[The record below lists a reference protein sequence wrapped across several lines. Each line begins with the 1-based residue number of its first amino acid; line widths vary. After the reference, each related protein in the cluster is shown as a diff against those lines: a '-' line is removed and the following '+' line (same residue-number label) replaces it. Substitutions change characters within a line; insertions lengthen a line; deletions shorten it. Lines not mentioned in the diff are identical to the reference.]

1 MSYFMGFFLILLIVA
16 SAGWA
21 LLTIPP
27 ARLAN
32 IVRLIGPVALC
43 FFGGV
48 LTIGGRGAIGLPLVA
63 LGASLW
69 LRARSVRRMSGIGSG
84 GGNSTVRSAWLEMRL
99 DHATGEMDGLVLTGN
114 YDGSQLSEMSEPDL
128 MDLYE
133 SVSNDAD
140 SGALLEAYFDR
151 RFPGWRENTQTD
163 FGSRSTG
170 SSSSGPMD
178 KEEAY
183 QILGLAPGA
192 NADAIREAHRRLM
205 KRIHPDSGGSTF
217 LATKINQA
225 KEVLLD

>member
-1 MSYFMGFFLILLIVA
+1 MSYFMGFFLIVLIIA
-16 SAGWA
+16 SLGWA
-21 LLTIPP
+21 LLTVSP

-32 IVRLIGPVALC
+32 MVRLAGPFALC
-43 FFGGV
+43 LVGGL

-69 LRARSVRRMSGIGSG
+69 LRARSVRRMQNMGG

-99 DHATGEMDGLVLTGN
+99 DHATGDMDGLVLTGEF
-114 YDGSQLSEMSEPDL
+114 DGSLLSDMEEPAL
-128 MDLYE
+128 MRLYE
-133 SVSNDAD
+133 AVSEDAD
-140 SGALLEAYFDR
+140 SVALLEAYFDR
-151 RFPGWRENTQTD
+151 RLAGWREHTQSD
-163 FGSRSTG
+163 FGARSTG

-217 LATKINQA
+217 LAAKINQA